1 MPQPEKDIAVNVND
15 ALNKN
20 TGLPDVAPQQARPT
34 PTTTAASAP
43 ATPAKFDPTP
53 AVNNSAANVQLSAQ
67 YQALGAKANG
77 SGDNFDAKKVAE
89 IKAAIANGTF
99 QVDPDK
105 VSSGLLDTC
114 KDLISTRNN
123 SNSY

>member
-1 MPQPEKDIAVNVND
+1 MNVND

-20 TGLPDVAPQQARPT
+20 PGLPDVTPQQARPA
-34 PTTTAASAP
+34 PGTTAA
-43 ATPAKFDPTP
+43 ATPAKFDTTP
-53 AVNNSAANVQLSAQ
+53 VVNNSAANVQLSTQ
-67 YQALGAKANG
+67 YQALGLGAKANG
-77 SGDNFDAKKVAE
+77 SSDSFDAKKVAE

-105 VSSGLLDTC
+105 VSSGLLETC
-114 KDLISTRNN
+114 KDLISTRDN

>member
-1 MPQPEKDIAVNVND
+1 MNVND

-20 TGLPDVAPQQARPT
+20 TGLSDVTPQQARPA
-34 PTTTAASAP
+34 PATTANSAP
-43 ATPAKFDPTP
+43 ATPAKFDTTP

-67 YQALGAKANG
+67 YQALGAKASG
-77 SGDNFDAKKVAE
+77 SGDSFDAKKVAE

-99 QVDPDK
+99 QVDADK

-114 KDLISTRNN
+114 KDLISTRDN

>member
-1 MPQPEKDIAVNVND
+1 MNVND

-20 TGLPDVAPQQARPT
+20 TGLPDVTPQQARP
-34 PTTTAASAP
+34 TAASAP
-43 ATPAKFDPTP
+43 ATPAKFDTTP

-77 SGDNFDAKKVAE
+77 SGDSFDAKKVAE

-114 KDLISTRNN
+114 KDLISTRDN